1 MNDTKKP
8 PSKKKNTSITETI
21 LHVITFFYI
30 FTLLNDIYVSGF
42 ILMYMIVMM
51 NLNNCFEVHVR
62 VC

>member
-1 MNDTKKP
+1 MTLRNP
-8 PSKKKNTSITETI
+8 PPKKNTSITETI